1 MQMISQPR
9 ICEPRL
15 GMTWLAQGF
24 RLFHRQPLAWTL
36 ILFIYWAAMLM
47 MAFVPILGAVVPLML
62 APGLAMGFIEV
73 ARAVDEQRPPAPP
86 LLISAFKSGRG
97 KAVLLLGAWY
107 VLEIFAILLVSMAI
121 DGGAMVE
128 WITAGR
134 RPEPGEASSIQAAAI
149 VSMVLYVPVMMA
161 FWFAPQL
168 VVWSGFS
175 PVKALFFSFFAVWR
189 NRGAFLRYA
198 LTWVGLTLF
207 VGAVSAL
214 MSDLLDMDANTM
226 GAFLFPITLILMAV
240 AHGSFYQSTKDIFG
254 ITEPGANHPSE
265 GRDISDDERN
275 A

>member
-1 MQMISQPR
+1 MQLSSQPR

-15 GMTWLAQGF
+15 GLTWLAKGF

-47 MAFVPILGAVVPLML
+47 MAFVPLLGAVVPLL
-62 APGLAMGFIEV
+62 IAPGLAMGFIEV

-86 LLISAFKSGRG
+86 LLVSAFKSDRA

-107 VLEIFAILLVSMAI
+107 LMEIVAILLVSMAI

-134 RPEPGEASSIQAAAI
+134 RPQAQEMAQTQAAAI
-149 VSMVLYVPVMMA
+149 VSIALYVPVMMA

-175 PVKALFFSFFAVWR
+175 PIKALFFSFFAVWR
-189 NRGAFLRYA
+189 NRAAFIRYA
-198 LTWVGLTLF
+198 ITWAGLTLL
-207 VGAVSAL
+207 VGAISAL
-214 MSDLLDMDANTM
+214 IADIMQLTTNAM

-240 AHGSFYQSTKDIFG
+240 AHGSFYQSTKDVFG
-254 ITEPGANHPSE
+254 LTEPAQ
-265 GRDISDDERN
+265 